1 MAYSTLVDILDTAD
15 QLLEYSDRG
24 LFVQSLVLHNIVK
37 ELAIDTV
44 FHDQIQLSLCLDNLN
59 SNKSD

>member
-1 MAYSTLVDILDTAD
+1 MAYSTLVDVLDATD

-24 LFVQSLVLHNIVK
+24 FFVQSLVLYNIVK

-44 FHDQIQLSLCLDNLN
+44 FHYQIQLSLCLDNLN
-59 SNKSD
+59 SNKSN